1 MEDKNDPFVL
11 DICFLGSE
19 AEVKDYFNKLIRA
32 DLDVQNKKLIS
43 INVLKEYISTKK
55 LSDLGSDLEQYII

>member
-11 DICFLGSE
+11 DICFLGSK

-55 LSDLGSDLEQYII
+55 PSDLDSDL